1 MPISR
6 LSSSIRGLCAS
17 LPLLFSLMAGGVQVA
32 GAASTTGVVVDP
44 ASTRPVARVV
54 APVDVAQ
61 RVVLPGHVVP
71 AIRGAADLGRLS
83 PEAALRHLIMVLRPG
98 AEQDHALQS
107 LLDRQLDKGS
117 PSFHK
122 WLQPEEF
129 GNRFGVADED
139 IAKVT
144 AWMRGQGLTV
154 ERVAKGKRFIQF
166 SGSVDQVEKAFQV
179 EMHTYNVNGK
189 ARISNS
195 SDISVPAALR
205 TVIAGVPT
213 LNNFFKRADFQPAG
227 TLAERNPLAGLE
239 AATSAGLPG
248 AASKRIYNAA
258 HGQFDRP
265 NYTNGTTHF
274 VGAGDF
280 ATIYNTAP
288 LLSGGFDGTGISIGV
303 VGRTDI
309 HLEDVQ
315 MYRQFFSLK
324 VNDPIFVVAGEDPGI
339 VGGDDGE
346 SYLDVEVSGGAA
358 PGATV
363 KFVTSTTSLTSD
375 GVDLS
380 AIYIVDNNLTDIVSD
395 SYGLCEA
402 FEGTAELSFYANL
415 WGQAAAQG
423 QTVFVSTGDDGPAGC
438 DDSNS
443 NFSTTGYAVSG
454 ESATPFN
461 VAVGGTLFADT
472 AGGPWWGTT
481 ATASPPFSS
490 ALGYIPEVPWN
501 EAKGSGATGAAGL
514 WSGSGGISAYFT
526 TPPWQHGF
534 GVPASDPAYPN
545 RPTFVNPSSPFVPG
559 PHRYLPDL
567 SLAAAAQHDGTLYC
581 GEGICQLSSTNTIV
595 NAGIVGGTSVSTPTM
610 AGVQALINQF
620 NGGRQGM
627 ANYVYY
633 ALADAQHTAGLDCN
647 ASHAGSTLDANCA
660 FRDVTTG
667 NDLICSD
674 STCTA
679 ANKIGWTAAAGYDL
693 ATGLGSPNAAKL
705 ASLWNTVTFNSSTT
719 TLSASQTSGLTHGQ
733 SVTLSGTVSGLSGTP
748 TGTVTFIPSSG
759 ALGNPTDPNTG
770 AFLNPAPLATLDG
783 SGHYSIPVANLP
795 AGTYSVVARYGGD
808 GTFAASISAPVV
820 FTISAEGTTV
830 TIAPNAFNGT
840 TCVETSAT
848 TFSYG
853 SYVWTDVTVAGS
865 SGQGVP
871 TGTVMITD
879 NGNPLATTT
888 LDANGAGHFLSGAI
902 PTTSCVF
909 GFTIQDSAP
918 LTFGTHVLGASYSG
932 DSSFGAASATPVTVT
947 ITPTTLGGALATSSA
962 NIASAGNVQ
971 LTFTLTGL
979 SGAGPGTLNPTGT
992 VTFTDNTTSTV
1003 LGTATLNPTPPTT
1016 SSTAVFGSRAV
1027 LTTTGITTAGANSIV
1042 ASWPGNANYAAVT
1055 SSAVTVTVQGGT
1067 STSLA
1072 VTSNANP
1079 STVGGRPTWT
1089 ATMTPTTVTSGTVG
1103 FYDGNFLL
1111 GTGTVGAAHTATFR
1125 PAATV
1130 NLPAGVHT
1138 ITAVYQGNATFNS
1151 STSAPFAQTFNQ
1163 TATTVQLTAK
1173 NNGIW
1178 GQQFTMGGALGLA
1191 GTVNPPASGTLQ
1203 FIDGASPL
1211 GSPQPFTIVT
1221 AALGGLGIFQ
1231 AQMGMALTAGTHTLT
1246 AQLTDPNY
1254 TAPVS
1259 NAQIVTVG
1267 KATPVVTA
1275 TGGSFLFNGS
1285 PRAGSGS
1292 ATGGAGESL
1301 PVTLTYTGTGGTTYG
1316 PTTTAPTAAGT
1327 YQVVAHTDGDGNN
1340 NAGDSAPAALT
1351 ITAPPDLAVTMTD
1364 GVTTAVPGG
1373 SVTYTIT
1380 VTNIGGLTASGAT
1393 VADTFPAVL
1402 TCTWTCTGSG
1412 GATCTA
1418 SGSGNIN
1425 DTVNLPVSAAATYT
1439 AACTIAA
1446 NATGSLSN
1454 TAAATLAADTN
1465 TANNSATDTD
1475 SLTPQADLAITKTDG
1490 VTTATAGGSV
1500 TYTITASN
1508 AGPSNATGATVADT
1522 FPASLTCT
1530 WTCTGAGGGT
1540 CTASGSGNING
1551 TVNLPSGGSVTYT
1564 ASCTISAAAT
1574 GTLSNT
1580 ATVTAPAGVTDPT
1593 PGNNSATDT
1602 DSLGAS
1608 ADLAIT
1614 KTDGV
1619 TAATP
1624 GGSVTYT
1631 ITASNAGPSNATG
1644 ATVADTFPASLTC
1657 TWTCVGAGGGTCTAS
1672 GSGNIN
1678 GTVNLPAGGSVTYTA
1693 SCTISAS
1700 VTGSLSNTATVT
1712 APAGVT
1718 DPTPGN
1724 NSATDTDSLGA
1735 SADLAITK
1743 TDGVTAATPGGSVTY
1758 TITASNAGPSNAT
1771 GATVADTFPAS
1782 LTCTWTCVGAGGGTC
1797 TASGSGNIN
1806 GTVNLPSGGSVT
1818 YTASC
1823 TISAAATGTLSNT
1836 ATVTAPAG
1844 VTDPTPGN
1852 NSATDTDSLG
1862 ASADLAITKTDGVTT
1877 ATPGGSVTYTI
1888 TASNAGPS
1896 NATGATV
1903 ADTFPASLTCTWTC
1917 VGAGSGTCTASGSGN
1932 INGTVNLPSGGSV
1945 TYTASCTI
1953 SAAATGTLSNTAT
1966 VTAPAGVT
1974 DPTPGNNSAT
1984 DTDTLGASADLSVTK
1999 TDGVTTA
2006 TPGGSV
2012 TYTITASNAG
2022 PSNAP
2027 GATVADT
2034 FPASLTCT
2042 WTCTGAGS
2050 GTCTASGSGN
2060 LNDTVNLPSGGSVT
2074 YTASCTVSASATGTL
2089 ANTATVTAP
2098 AGVTDPNPGNNS
2110 ATDTD
2115 TLGASADLA
2124 ITNTDGATTATAGG
2138 PVTYTI
2144 TASNAGPSNA
2154 TGATVTDTFPAS
2166 LTCTWTCTG
2175 AGGTCTASGSGNIND
2190 TVNLP
2195 SGGSVTYTASCTISA
2210 AATGTLSNTAT
2221 VTAPAGVTDPTPGN
2235 NSATDTD
2242 TLQAAPGASVSGTK
2256 AASAGPYTVGGNIT
2270 YTIILTNNG
2279 AGAQGDNPG
2288 NELTDTLPST
2298 LTLVSATATSG
2309 TAATAGNT
2317 ATWNGAIPA
2326 GGTVTITI
2334 TATILPAAAGTTV
2347 SNQATISFDS
2357 DGNGTNDAT
2366 AQTDDPGVAGTA
2378 NPTAIQVGGGTI
2390 PPPQVPTLS
2399 SLGLALLALALAGL
2413 ALAMM
2418 RRRKSA

>member
-1 MPISR
+1 MAISR
-6 LSSSIRGLCAS
+6 IGLSIRGLCAS
-17 LPLLFSLMAGGVQVA
+17 LPLLFSITAGGGLVQVA
-32 GAASTTGVVVDP
+32 GAASSSGVVVDP

-54 APVDVAQ
+54 AHVDDAQ
-61 RVVLPGHVVP
+61 RVVLGGHVAP

-83 PEAALRHLIMVLRPG
+83 SETAMRHLIMVLRPSV
-98 AEQDHALQS
+98 EQDHALQI
-107 LLDRQLDKGS
+107 LLDRQLDKSS

-144 AWMRGQGLTV
+144 SWMREKGLTV
-154 ERVAKGKRFIQF
+154 EQVAKGKRFIQF
-166 SGSVDQVEKAFQV
+166 SGSVDQVEKAFQI

-189 ARISNS
+189 ARISNN

-205 TVIAGVPT
+205 AVITGVPT
-213 LNNFFKRADFQPAG
+213 LNNFFKHADFQPGG
-227 TLAERNPLAGLE
+227 TLAERNAQ
-239 AATSAGLPG
+239 AGLPG
-248 AASKRIYNAA
+248 AASDKVYNAA
-258 HGQFDRP
+258 HGQFDRAA
-265 NYTNGTTHF
+265 YTNGTTHF

-280 ATIYNTAP
+280 ATIFNTAP
-288 LLSGGFDGTGISIGV
+288 LLSGGFDGTGVSIGV
-303 VGRTDI
+303 IGRTDI

-363 KFVTSTTSLTSD
+363 KFISSTTSLTSD

-380 AIYIVDNNLTDIVSD
+380 EMYAVQNNLTDIISV
-395 SYGLCEA
+395 SYGQCENNLQPA
-402 FEGTAELSFYANL
+402 ALSFFANL

-423 QTVFVSTGDDGPAGC
+423 QTVFVSTGDNGPAGC
-438 DDSNS
+438 DGSNS
-443 NFSTTGYAVSG
+443 NSSTTGYAVSG
-454 ESATPFN
+454 VASSPFN

-472 AGGPWWGTT
+472 TGGPWWGTT

-501 EAKGSGATGAAGL
+501 EARGSGATGAAGL
-514 WSGSGGISAYFT
+514 WSGSGGVSAYFT

-545 RPTFVNPSSPFVPG
+545 RPTFVTPSSPFVPG
-559 PHRYLPDL
+559 PHRYLPDV
-567 SLAAAAQHDGTLYC
+567 SMAAAAQHDGTLYC

-610 AGVQALINQF
+610 AGVQALIDQV

-647 ASHAGSTLDANCA
+647 SSHAGSTLDANCA

-667 NDLICSD
+667 NDLICTD
-674 STCTA
+674 SGCTA

-705 ASLWNTVTFNSSTT
+705 ANLWNTVTFNSSTT

-748 TGTVTFIPSSG
+748 TGNVTFIPSSG
-759 ALGNPTDPNTG
+759 ALGNPVDPNTG

-783 SGHYSIPVANLP
+783 SGNYTIAVTNLP

-808 GTFAASISAPVV
+808 GTFAASTSAPVV

-840 TCVETSAT
+840 TCIETPAT

-888 LDANGAGHFLSGAI
+888 LNSDGAGHFLSGAI

-909 GFTIQDSAP
+909 GFTFQDTAP
-918 LTFGTHVLGASYSG
+918 LTVGTHVLGASYAG

-947 ITPTTLGGALATSSA
+947 ITPTTLAGALTTSSS
-962 NIASAGNVQ
+962 NIASASSVQ
-971 LTFTLTGL
+971 LTFTITGL
-979 SGAGPGTLNPTGT
+979 SGAGPGTLNPSGT

-1027 LTTTGITTAGANSIV
+1027 LTTTGITTAGAHSIV
-1042 ASWPGNANYAAVT
+1042 ASWPGDANYAALT
-1055 SSAVTVTVQGGT
+1055 SSAVTVTVQAGT
-1067 STSLA
+1067 STSVV

-1130 NLPAGVHT
+1130 NLPAGVHN
-1138 ITAVYQGNATFNS
+1138 ITAVYQGNATFNT

-1178 GQQFTMGGALGLA
+1178 GQQFTMSGALGLA
-1191 GTVNPPASGTLQ
+1191 GTVTPAATGTLQ
-1203 FIDGASPL
+1203 FLDSASPL

-1221 AALGGLGIFQ
+1221 ATLGGLGLFQ
-1231 AQMGMALTAGTHTLT
+1231 AQMGTALTAGTHTLT

-1254 TAPVS
+1254 TAPIS
-1259 NAQIVTVG
+1259 NTQTVTVG
-1267 KATPVVTA
+1267 KATPVVTV
-1275 TGGSFLFNGS
+1275 TGGSFIFNGS
-1285 PRAGSGS
+1285 PHAGNGS

-1316 PTTTAPTAAGT
+1316 PSTTAPTAPGT

-1340 NAGDSAPAALT
+1340 NAGDSAPAALN
-1351 ITAPPDLAVTMTD
+1351 ITGTPDLAVTKTD

-1380 VTNIGGLTASGAT
+1380 VSNVGSSTATGAT

-1402 TCTWTCTGSG
+1402 TCTWTCVGSG
-1412 GATCTA
+1412 GGTCTA

-1425 DTVNLPVSAAATYT
+1425 DTVNVPASAAVTYT
-1439 AACTIAA
+1439 AACSIAA

-1454 TAAATLAADTN
+1454 TATATLAADTN
-1465 TANNSATDTD
+1465 SANNSATDTD

-1508 AGPSNATGATVADT
+1508 AGPSNA
-1522 FPASLTCT
+1522 S
-1530 WTCTGAGGGT
+1530 
-1540 CTASGSGNING
+1540 
-1551 TVNLPSGGSVTYT
+1551 
-1564 ASCTISAAAT
+1564 
-1574 GTLSNT
+1574 
-1580 ATVTAPAGVTDPT
+1580 
-1593 PGNNSATDT
+1593 
-1602 DSLGAS
+1602 
-1608 ADLAIT
+1608 
-1614 KTDGV
+1614 
-1619 TAATP
+1619 
-1624 GGSVTYT
+1624 
-1631 ITASNAGPSNATG
+1631 G

-1672 GSGNIN
+1672 GSGNVN
-1678 GTVNLPAGGSVTYTA
+1678 DTVNLPSSGSVTYTA
-1693 SCTISAS
+1693 SCMISAS
-1700 VTGSLSNTATVT
+1700 
-1712 APAGVT
+1712 
-1718 DPTPGN
+1718 
-1724 NSATDTDSLGA
+1724 
-1735 SADLAITK
+1735 
-1743 TDGVTAATPGGSVTY
+1743 
-1758 TITASNAGPSNAT
+1758 
-1771 GATVADTFPAS
+1771 
-1782 LTCTWTCVGAGGGTC
+1782 
-1797 TASGSGNIN
+1797 
-1806 GTVNLPSGGSVT
+1806 
-1818 YTASC
+1818 
-1823 TISAAATGTLSNT
+1823 
-1836 ATVTAPAG
+1836 
-1844 VTDPTPGN
+1844 
-1852 NSATDTDSLG
+1852 
-1862 ASADLAITKTDGVTT
+1862 
-1877 ATPGGSVTYTI
+1877 
-1888 TASNAGPS
+1888 
-1896 NATGATV
+1896 
-1903 ADTFPASLTCTWTC
+1903 
-1917 VGAGSGTCTASGSGN
+1917 
-1932 INGTVNLPSGGSV
+1932 
-1945 TYTASCTI
+1945 
-1953 SAAATGTLSNTAT
+1953 
-1966 VTAPAGVT
+1966 
-1974 DPTPGNNSAT
+1974 
-1984 DTDTLGASADLSVTK
+1984 
-1999 TDGVTTA
+1999 
-2006 TPGGSV
+2006 
-2012 TYTITASNAG
+2012 
-2022 PSNAP
+2022 
-2027 GATVADT
+2027 
-2034 FPASLTCT
+2034 
-2042 WTCTGAGS
+2042 
-2050 GTCTASGSGN
+2050 
-2060 LNDTVNLPSGGSVT
+2060 
-2074 YTASCTVSASATGTL
+2074 
-2089 ANTATVTAP
+2089 
-2098 AGVTDPNPGNNS
+2098 
-2110 ATDTD
+2110 
-2115 TLGASADLA
+2115 
-2124 ITNTDGATTATAGG
+2124 
-2138 PVTYTI
+2138 
-2144 TASNAGPSNA
+2144 
-2154 TGATVTDTFPAS
+2154 
-2166 LTCTWTCTG
+2166 
-2175 AGGTCTASGSGNIND
+2175 
-2190 TVNLP
+2190 
-2195 SGGSVTYTASCTISA
+2195 
-2210 AATGTLSNTAT
+2210 ATGTLSNTAT

-2242 TLQAAPGASVSGTK
+2242 TLQAPAGAMVSGTK
-2256 AASAGPYTVGGNIT
+2256 TASGTFEVGSTVTYTVT
-2270 YTIILTNNG
+2270 LTNSG
-2279 AGAQGDNPG
+2279 PGAQADNPG
-2288 NELTDTLPST
+2288 NEFVDVLPAG
-2298 LTLVSATATSG
+2298 LQLVSASATSG
-2309 TAATAGNT
+2309 TAVPNT
-2317 ATWNGAIPA
+2317 GTNTVTWNGSIPA
-2326 GGTVTITI
+2326 KGTVTITI
-2334 TATILPAAAGTTV
+2334 TANILPSAAGTTV
-2347 SNQATISFDS
+2347 SNQGTIAYDA
-2357 DGNGTNDAT
+2357 DGNGTNEST
-2366 AQTDDPGVAGTA
+2366 AKTDDPSVGGAA
-2378 NPTAIQVGGGTI
+2378 DPTSIQVAAASAPI
-2390 PPPQVPTLS
+2390 PTLS
-2399 SLGLALLALALAGL
+2399 TLGMALLALALAVL
-2413 ALAMM
+2413 ALAML